1 MGSMLRRKVGLFL
14 LVALLLS
21 PAILYAAEKEI
32 FVTKINITGNEAL
45 SDEALS
51 FIVKPYEGK
60 NITLSELQRVA
71 AQIAEEYRK
80 QGYILAKAYIPE
92 QKVIS
97 GIIEI
102 AVVEGKVGE
111 IKIQGEHKYYSDAF
125 IRKHFDPV
133 INENAV
139 NQDALERALLVLNE
153 YPKLKV
159 KTTFQAGREPGTTD
173 IIVTAENSIPI
184 DFTIDYNNLG
194 SKFVGRNRF
203 GLTFDAGNLIKEG
216 SVLSLRG
223 VTGVDPDDFLFGRA
237 TYTIPLSVKGT
248 KLGVYYAAGS
258 YDVGK
263 ELEILEMEGKS
274 QNFGMYVS
282 HPFIKKRN
290 LSLAAELG
298 FHAKNAKQYIFGDL
312 FSYDKIRSLR
322 GGITYESTDSTGRTA
337 AAVFITQGLGHLLG
351 AMENDDPMA
360 SRFRADNKFTKFNLD
375 IVRLQRIA
383 QPVFLI
389 LKGSGQ
395 LSSDS
400 LVVIEQFSIGGQD
413 SVRGFPSGEHMGDS
427 GYSVT
432 GELRVSPLKNKEL
445 LQLALFIDHGY
456 ISVKNPVEGQ
466 KKDES
471 LSGAGVGVRLNLPY
485 DFNIRADVGF
495 PLEPSKNSEGKNA
508 VFYLQA
514 VKRF

>member
-1 MGSMLRRKVGLFL
+1 MDSILRRNVRLFL
-14 LVALLLS
+14 LLVLFLLPS
-21 PAILYAAEKEI
+21 MLYAAEREI
-32 FVTKINITGNEAL
+32 FISKINITGNNAI
-45 SDEALS
+45 SDEELS
-51 FIVKPYEGK
+51 YIVKPYENK
-60 NITLSELQRVA
+60 SITISELQKVA
-71 AQIAEEYRK
+71 DLITEEYRK
-80 QGYILAKAYIPE
+80 QGYLLAKAYIPE
-92 QKVIS
+92 QKVIN
-97 GIIEI
+97 GVIEVS
-102 AVVEGKVGE
+102 VVEGRVGE

-125 IRKHFDPV
+125 IRRHFEPL
-133 INENAV
+133 INEGAV
-139 NQDALERALLVLNE
+139 NQDTLERALLVLNE

-159 KTTFQAGREPGTTD
+159 KTTLQAGKEPGTTD
-173 IIVTAENSIPI
+173 IIVTAENSFPI
-184 DFTIDYNNLG
+184 DFTIDYNNFG

-203 GLTFDAGNLIKEG
+203 GLTFDVGNLIKEG

-223 VTGVDPDDFLFGRA
+223 VTGEDPDDFLFGRVA
-237 TYTIPLSVKGT
+237 YTIPLSVKGT
-248 KLGVYYAAGS
+248 KLGVYYAAGN

-274 QNFGMYVS
+274 QNFGVYIS

-290 LSLAAELG
+290 LTLSAELG

-312 FSYDKIRSLR
+312 FSHDKIRSLR

-337 AAVFITQGLGHLLG
+337 AAVFITQGLGHVLG

-360 SRFRADNKFTKFNLD
+360 SRFRADNKFTKVNLD

-383 QPVFLI
+383 QPVILI

-400 LVVIEQFSIGGQD
+400 LVAIEQFSIGGQD

-432 GELRVSPLKNKEL
+432 GELRVSPLNNKEI

-456 ISVKNPVEGQ
+456 ISVENPVAGQ

-471 LSGAGVGVRLNLPY
+471 LTGAGIGVRLNLPY
-485 DFNIRADVGF
+485 NFNIRADVGF
-495 PLEPSKNSEGKNA
+495 PLDPSENSEGKNA